1 MLSLGNGKI
10 CFKFWRS
17 YNLIKMA
24 IKSETKEKII
34 LLLASGV
41 VLGLSRSPRNYFKV
55 LKGAAKEWKE
65 INRNKLVRIVRE
77 FYNDRLIDYKE
88 DKDGSVKII
97 LTKEGQKK
105 ALKFKLDE
113 MEIKKPAKWDG
124 EWRIVIFDIPE
135 RFKKAREALR
145 MKLKDLGFLELQKS
159 VLVLPYE
166 CEDEIDF
173 IVEVFLIRP
182 FVRFVRVKSFTNE
195 EQLKIKFG
203 LY

>member
-1 MLSLGNGKI
+1 
-10 CFKFWRS
+10 
-17 YNLIKMA
+17 MA

-41 VLGLSRSPRNYFKV
+41 ILGFSRSPRNYFKV
-55 LKGAAKEWKE
+55 LKSVAKEWKE

-77 FYNDRLIDYKE
+77 FYNDRIVDYKE
-88 DKDGSVKII
+88 NKDGSVKIV
-97 LTKEGQKK
+97 LTKEGQNK
-105 ALKFKLDE
+105 ALRFKLDE

-135 RFKKAREALR
+135 KFKKAREALR
-145 MKLKDLGFLELQKS
+145 MKLKELGFLELQKS
-159 VLVLPYE
+159 VFVLPYE
-166 CEDEIDF
+166 CEDEINF
-173 IVEVFLIRP
+173 IMEVFLIRS
-182 FVRFVRVKSFTNE
+182 FVRFVRAKSFTNE

>member
-145 MKLKDLGFLELQKS
+145 MKLKDLGFRELQKS

>member
-1 MLSLGNGKI
+1 
-10 CFKFWRS
+10 
-17 YNLIKMA
+17 MA
-24 IKSETKEKII
+24 IRSETKEKII

-65 INRNKLVRIVRE
+65 INKNKLVRIVRE